1 MSSRHQSALREIDA
15 ARCVGNW
22 KLASSLAAKL
32 AKHETFAFTTIVSC
46 EAELEEYLLAV
57 EWDPQEHWKDDCAVY
72 KVEGR
77 TVVTA
82 CYPMNIASSSE
93 KLGLLERRLLKT
105 AKHTMTSEEEYQRNV
120 VLAKVYFY
128 GSNFEKCR
136 ETIEPLS
143 TAMPKT
149 CALSPSYT
157 TQLFMAQMVMRGIC
171 LEVQGDISEAYS
183 TYEAAVRAYKDKLS
197 GQAAMVVPRGS
208 EPGAERGQHEEL
220 VNWAEEAL
228 YRRATMSLALND
240 KATNIRKLESYIN
253 AMDSVTP
260 PAFRAFRRLRANRLY
275 MQLMRQSLDSGTA
288 PSAEMKRAVM
298 LGHRRQL
305 WLLKATYAFP
315 RADEVHE
322 EVLSEVDSVA
332 RDWGLVRAFARADCL
347 QLLEILYEF
356 VCLTFNSPRV
366 LRHLI
371 HALIRF
377 GDYHEAALALGT
389 YRELV
394 ERQLEGVK
402 KAIDA
407 AVREGTG
414 GANVFA
420 GDVESIN
427 HVLRTAAVGARLL
440 LVHLENVHECLA
452 LVHFADSLISD
463 IEKRDPER
471 LVTPAVPQA
480 VRAQIALWKGAA
492 HSRLAQK
499 SRDPGNRAD
508 HHNAALQHLREA
520 TALGPR
526 LYDAHYYLALE
537 YALGALDIP
546 AATAAAKQAAALDS
560 HRLEAWHLLALLYTA
575 RKDYEKALQIC
586 EVAMRQ
592 SDWWDVYSEIKNDAD
607 SQRPQTSAH
616 MGSIETGIDFFK
628 LAMTHTAIEG
638 RRRGFDASIEAQPR
652 LFALYGYVYGPV
664 VAAAEDSDD
673 VSTAL
678 ETSSSIDMLATDE
691 LHTASRRGPPSQASG
706 RRSLARSLARS
717 VFSKHARHVS
727 HDGRPPLPFTPLHG
741 GTAPD
746 TDPAAPKATVDT
758 APTSSGSHSAQ
769 ERPKRQRSMP
779 HLRPST
785 QDKLSS
791 DALFDDP
798 GRLVGRA
805 SIHGSGSVYYTPVA
819 TRQRYQRAQA
829 KNALCSLWLSTA
841 AAFVALQRLDEA
853 THAVTEALA
862 VSPQSPA
869 ALTMRGQLELARGQQ
884 QAALSDFHEAV
895 ALEANNVRA
904 SVALARIEH
913 ELGRRDEALALLKT
927 VSRAQGW
934 SDPEAWLW
942 LGRLEREL
950 ALEHAEPARAQML
963 RRALEFTAYALDLE
977 CSQPVVSF
985 SVLWV

>member
-1 MSSRHQSALREIDA
+1 
-15 ARCVGNW
+15 
-22 KLASSLAAKL
+22 
-32 AKHETFAFTTIVSC
+32 
-46 EAELEEYLLAV
+46 
-57 EWDPQEHWKDDCAVY
+57 
-72 KVEGR
+72 
-77 TVVTA
+77 
-82 CYPMNIASSSE
+82 
-93 KLGLLERRLLKT
+93 
-105 AKHTMTSEEEYQRNV
+105 
-120 VLAKVYFY
+120 
-128 GSNFEKCR
+128 
-136 ETIEPLS
+136 
-143 TAMPKT
+143 
-149 CALSPSYT
+149 
-157 TQLFMAQMVMRGIC
+157 
-171 LEVQGDISEAYS
+171 
-183 TYEAAVRAYKDKLS
+183 
-197 GQAAMVVPRGS
+197 
-208 EPGAERGQHEEL
+208 
-220 VNWAEEAL
+220 AL
-228 YRRATMSLALND
+228 YRRATTSLTLND
-240 KATNIRKLESYIN
+240 KATNIRKLGSYIST
-253 AMDSVTP
+253 MDSVTP
-260 PAFRAFRRLRANRLY
+260 PAFRAFRRLRANRLH
-275 MQLMRQSLDSGTA
+275 MQLIRQNLDGEAA
-288 PSAEMKRAVM
+288 PSAEMKRTVM

-305 WLLKATYAFP
+305 RLLKATYAFP

-322 EVLSEVDSVA
+322 EVLFEVDSVA
-332 RDWGLVRAFARADCL
+332 RDWGLVQAFARADCL

-402 KAIDA
+402 KAVDA
-407 AVREGTG
+407 AVREGTE

-420 GDVESIN
+420 GDIESIS

-452 LVHFADSLISD
+452 LVHFADNLISD
-463 IEKRDPER
+463 IEKRDPEC
-471 LVTPAVPQA
+471 LVIPAVSQA

-492 HSRLAQK
+492 HSHLAQK

-508 HHNAALQHLREA
+508 HHSAALQHLREA
-520 TALGPR
+520 TMLSPR

-537 YALGALDIP
+537 HALGALDIS
-546 AATAAAKQAAALDS
+546 AATTAAKQAAALDS
-560 HRLEAWHLLALLYTA
+560 QRLEAWHLLALLSTA
-575 RKDYEKALQIC
+575 RKDYDKALQIC

-592 SDWWDVYSEIKNDAD
+592 SDWWDVYNEIKDIAD
-607 SQRPQTSAH
+607 SQRPQITAR
-616 MGSIETGIDFFK
+616 MGSVETGIDFFK

-652 LFALYGYVYGPV
+652 LFALYGFVYGPV
-664 VAAAEDSDD
+664 VAATDDSDD

-691 LHTASRRGPPSQASG
+691 LHAATRRGPPSQASG

-717 VFSKHARHVS
+717 VFSRHARHVS
-727 HDGRPPLPFTPLHG
+727 HDERPPLPFTPLHG
-741 GTAPD
+741 NLPLDAA
-746 TDPAAPKATVDT
+746 PAAPIVAVDT
-758 APTSSGSHSAQ
+758 ASTASSSHAMQ
-769 ERPKRQRSMP
+769 EHPKRQRSMP
-779 HLRPST
+779 HLRSST
-785 QDKLSS
+785 QDELPSEAYFGGS
-791 DALFDDP
+791 D
-798 GRLVGRA
+798 RLVGRA
-805 SIHGSGSVYYTPVA
+805 SIHGTSSAYYTPVA

-829 KNALCSLWLSTA
+829 KHALCSLWLSTA

-869 ALTMRGQLELARGQQ
+869 ALTLRGQLELARGQQ
-884 QAALSDFHEAV
+884 QAALSDFHEAI

-904 SVALARIEH
+904 SVALAQIEH
-913 ELGRRDEALALLKT
+913 KLGHRDEALALLKT

-963 RRALEFTAYALDLE
+963 RRALEFIAYALDLE
-977 CSQPVVSF
+977 CSQP
-985 SVLWV
+985 

>member
-1 MSSRHQSALREIDA
+1 MSSRHQTALREIDA

-22 KLASSLAAKL
+22 KLASSLAARL
-32 AKHETFAFTTIVSC
+32 AKHEAFAFAAIVAC

-57 EWDPQEHWKDDCAVY
+57 EWDPREHWKDDCTVH
-72 KVEGR
+72 KVEDR

-82 CYPMNIASSSE
+82 RYPMNIASSSE
-93 KLGLLERRLLKT
+93 KLGALERRLLKT

-136 ETIEPLS
+136 ETIEPLATAIS
-143 TAMPKT
+143 TPCT
-149 CALSPSYT
+149 LSPSYA

-171 LEVQGDISEAYS
+171 FEVQGDIGEAYS
-183 TYEAAVRAYKDKLS
+183 TYEAAVRAYKDRLS

-228 YRRATMSLALND
+228 YRRATVSLALND
-240 KATNIRKLESYIN
+240 EATGMRKLGSYIGT
-253 AMDSVTP
+253 MDSVTP

-275 MQLMRQSLDSGTA
+275 MQLMRQSLDSDTA

-414 GANVFA
+414 GSNVFA

-452 LVHFADSLISD
+452 LVHFADNLISD
-463 IEKRDPER
+463 IEKRDPEG
-471 LVTPAVPQA
+471 LVAPPVPQA
-480 VRAQIALWKGAA
+480 VHAQIALWKGAA

-520 TALGPR
+520 TTLSPR

-537 YALGALDIP
+537 YALGALDIS

-560 HRLEAWHLLALLYTA
+560 QRLEAWHLLALLSTA
-575 RKDYEKALQIC
+575 RKDYDKALQIC
-586 EVAMRQ
+586 QVAMRQ
-592 SDWWDVYSEIKNDAD
+592 SDWWDVYSEITDGAD
-607 SQRPQTSAH
+607 SQRLQISART
-616 MGSIETGIDFFK
+616 GSVETGIEFFK

-664 VAAAEDSDD
+664 VAAADDSDD

-678 ETSSSIDMLATDE
+678 ETSSSIDILATDE

-706 RRSLARSLARS
+706 RRSLARSLART

-727 HDGRPPLPFTPLHG
+727 HDGRPPLSFTPLHG
-741 GTAPD
+741 STALD
-746 TDPAAPKATVDT
+746 AVPAAPKANADT
-758 APTSSGSHSAQ
+758 ASTSGTHTVQ
-769 ERPKRQRSMP
+769 EHPKRQRSMP
-779 HLRPST
+779 HLRSST
-785 QDKLSS
+785 QDKLPI

-805 SIHGSGSVYYTPVA
+805 SIHGPGSVYYTPVA

-829 KNALCSLWLSTA
+829 KHALCSLWLSTA

-884 QAALSDFHEAV
+884 QAALSDFHEAL
-895 ALEANNVRA
+895 AQEANNVRA

-985 SVLWV
+985 SALCP